1 MPHNRRTITLAGAK
15 LPITPMGTELILFRE
30 LAGTD
35 GVNEP
40 FDYTV
45 TCYARD
51 EYGRGIIE
59 HFITAAQVAS
69 GETLAVGSQWDV
81 ESLIGS
87 AVTVTIEQDGKINVG
102 SMDGLADGL
111 RHAGVSFPVLGAG
124 QRHISAIVTEARY
137 VGTSGRFA
145 QYELRLRPWFTLLT
159 KNRQYRVFQH
169 QSAPQIIDT
178 VLKQYPF
185 PVETRLV
192 GDYPELDMQIQFGQS
207 DAQYVEML
215 MQEWGMNYW
224 FEHADGKHVMII
236 SDGLQG
242 FKPMDSAAYQ
252 DLFVYPPDLKL
263 QEEYVSDFI
272 DGQVLVPSRYMAMDY
287 QFKQNRVTQTSQAK
301 QPHNTAFNHIEV
313 AQWVQGHFV
322 TAQGETGEGDTKA
335 KAYMEALRQHGRR
348 AQGKGNVRGVQV
360 GHTFTL
366 HNHPR
371 TKSNI
376 GWTVLTTNYHMVET
390 LQASNSESQF
400 TISVSFT
407 AQPSTEQVRPERTI
421 AKPTAHTQTATIVG
435 PKDKE
440 IWVDAYGRVKVKFHW
455 DRYGTSD
462 ENASCWVRVASPWSG
477 MNYGGVAHPR
487 IGQEVTIDFISFDG
501 DMPYVSGRVTNPT
514 NMPLWELPTQHM
526 LSGFKS
532 KEIGATRNNYLI
544 MDDTKGEIQT
554 QLGSDQMSSQLNLGY
569 LTRIP
574 SPSGRQDYRGQGFE
588 VRTDAWGAIRAA
600 KGMMLSTHSRADG
613 ASHIKD
619 LSEILSALK
628 GAHSQHKTFAQ
639 LAIDHKADERTLD
652 QTAQT
657 ALNAQNEQIAGS
669 QSDADKFPELTSPH
683 LLIGSPAG
691 VELVTP
697 QNTHIATGQ
706 HIAITSHADT
716 SISAKR
722 IAGSVARGISLFTR
736 TIGQKWFAAKGKVEI
751 QAQTD
756 RLDMIAEKV
765 FKIISTKGSIEF
777 AALEE
782 ILATAGGSYIKINKS
797 GIEHGTPM
805 DWKVWA
811 GSHGKP
817 SAKELPYKYPTNIF
831 NDEMFI
837 LKDPTGKPVRNFKYK
852 VTNDAGDVF
861 YGTTNKNG
869 ETQRISSGGKVT
881 KLKIM
886 PDDRD
891 A

>member
-1 MPHNRRTITLAGAK
+1 MSSNHRTITIAGPK

-30 LAGTD
+30 LSGAD
-35 GVNEP
+35 GVNEQ

-87 AVTVTIEQDGKINVG
+87 AVTVTIEQDGKVKVG
-102 SMDGLADGL
+102 SMDGFGADSM

-124 QRHISAIVTEARY
+124 QRHINAIVTEARY

-185 PVETRLV
+185 PVETRLA

-207 DAQYVEML
+207 DAEYVEML

-224 FEHADGKHVMII
+224 FEHSDGKHVMII

-242 FKPMDSAAYQ
+242 FKPMDSVAYQ

-263 QEEYVSDFI
+263 QEEYLSDFI

-287 QFKQNRVTQTSQAK
+287 QFKQNRVTQTSEAK
-301 QPHNTAFNHIEV
+301 QPHNTAFNQIEV
-313 AQWVQGHFV
+313 AQWDQGHAV

-335 KAYMEALRQHGRR
+335 ERYMEALRQHGRR

-390 LQASNSESQF
+390 LQAANSESQF
-400 TISVSFT
+400 TISVTFT
-407 AQPSTEQVRPERTI
+407 AQPDTEQVRPERTI
-421 AKPTAHTQTATIVG
+421 AKPRAHTQTATVVG

-440 IWVDAYGRVKVKFHW
+440 IWVDSYGRIKIKFHW

-477 MNYGGVAHPR
+477 MNYGGIQHPR
-487 IGQEVTIDFISFDG
+487 VGQEVTIDFISFDG

-532 KEIGATRNNYLI
+532 KENDATRNNYLI
-544 MDDTKGEIQT
+544 MDDTAGEIQT
-554 QLGSDQMSSQLNLGY
+554 QLGSDHMSSQLNLGY

-588 VRTDAWGAIRAA
+588 VRADAWGAIRAA

-613 ASHIKD
+613 TSYIKD
-619 LSEILSALK
+619 LSEIIGQLK
-628 GAHSQHKTFAQ
+628 GAHSQHKTFAE

-657 ALNAQNEQIAGS
+657 ALKAQNEQIAGS
-669 QSDADKFPELTSPH
+669 QGDEDKFPELTEPH

-691 VELVTP
+691 VEFVTP

-722 IAGSVARGISLFTR
+722 IVGSVAKGISLFTR
-736 TIGQKWFAAKGKVEI
+736 SVGQKWFAAKGKVEI

-765 FKIISTKGSIEF
+765 FKVISTKGSIEF
-777 AALEE
+777 AAAEE
-782 ILATAGGSYIKINKS
+782 ILATAGGSYIRINKS

-817 SAKELPYKYPTNIF
+817 GPKSLPFEMPTIVCKDCLKRAAQGGSAMAVK
-831 NDEMFI
+831 
-837 LKDPTGKPVRNFKYK
+837 
-852 VTNDAGDVF
+852 
-861 YGTTNKNG
+861 
-869 ETQRISSGGKVT
+869 
-881 KLKIM
+881 
-886 PDDRD
+886 
-891 A
+891 